1 MAIELDNLKVE
12 QVMNKDGDM
21 VYQVF
26 DMDIEEVLF
35 IVEDFNRAMNFA
47 ETKLRFINMTKEE
60 EA

>member
-21 VYQVF
+21 VYHVF
-26 DMDIEEVLF
+26 DTDIDEILF
-35 IVEDFNRAMNFA
+35 SANNFESAINFA
-47 ETKLRFINMTKEE
+47 ENKQRSINYSKG

>member
-26 DMDIEEVLF
+26 NMNTEEVLF
-35 IVEDFNRAMNFA
+35 TNKDFESAMNMA
-47 ETKLRFINMTKEE
+47 ETTLMVQQIKKEE
-60 EA
+60 A

>member
-1 MAIELDNLKVE
+1 MAIEVDNLKVE

-35 IVEDFNRAMNFA
+35 TNKDFNSAMNMA
-47 ETKLRFINMTKEE
+47 ETTLMVQQIKKN
-60 EA
+60 

>member
-35 IVEDFNRAMNFA
+35 IVGDFNKAMNFA

-60 EA
+60 A